1 MRIPPIDL
9 SKLLL
14 LLKAEGKTE
23 LAVAKSQ
30 PKFLELTGKGPKPAA
45 SAASNLGLLQEWDN
59 IVLVMEKEVIPLL
72 NKGCEAKALA
82 APAQKL
88 AKSAGSISLM
98 ASQVLSFV
106 PGPVGIVCSIVNA
119 VVCFSTGN
127 IVGGFLELLG
137 CIPGGKVAGK
147 ASSKLFPKI
156 EKILIEVVESNHS
169 LKIVVETSTKQ
180 HKAVTEFFEK
190 YAPKAKPKKKPE
202 VGQSYGARNPVKPQP
217 SPLEQSLRQKFPNTA
232 VEAQR
237 EIGKYT
243 TLPNTYGNM
252 PKTNLWPHL
261 GY

>member
-9 SKLLL
+9 SKLLQ

-23 LAVAKSQ
+23 LAAAKAQ
-30 PKFLELTGKGPKPAA
+30 PKLLELTSKGPKPAT
-45 SAASNLGLLQEWDN
+45 SAMSNFGLLQEWDN

-106 PGPVGIVCSIVNA
+106 PGPIGIVCSIVNA
-119 VVCFSTGN
+119 IVCFSTGN
-127 IVGGFLELLG
+127 IVGGFFELLG

-169 LKIVVETSTKQ
+169 LKIIIETSTKQ
-180 HKAVTEFFEK
+180 QKAVTEFFEK

-202 VGQSYGARNPVKPQP
+202 IGQGYGARNTAQPQP
-217 SPLEQSLRQKFPNTA
+217 SALEQSLRQKFPNPS
-232 VEAQR
+232 VEAQQ

-243 TLPNTYGNM
+243 TYPNTYGNM